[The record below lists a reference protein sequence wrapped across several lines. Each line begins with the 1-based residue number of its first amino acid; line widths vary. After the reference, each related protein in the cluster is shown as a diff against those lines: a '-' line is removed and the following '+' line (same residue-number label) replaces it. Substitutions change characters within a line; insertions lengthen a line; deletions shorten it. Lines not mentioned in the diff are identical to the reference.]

1 MTPTRA
7 APIHT
12 RPLPQRR
19 CIGCN
24 TGADK
29 HSLVRIVRNP
39 EGRIE
44 VDPAGKA
51 AGRGAYLCS
60 RPECWAAALKRNR
73 IEQALRATLTPEDR
87 SRLAE
92 YAATLR
98 NETSE

>member
-1 MTPTRA
+1 MTPAKT
-7 APIHT
+7 APTHS

-24 TGADK
+24 SGADK
-29 HSLVRIVRNP
+29 RSLVRIVRNP

-60 RPECWAAALKRNR
+60 RPECWDAALKRNR
-73 IEQALRATLTPEDR
+73 IEQALRATLNSEDR
-87 SRLAE
+87 SRLVE
-92 YAATLR
+92 YGATLR